1 MIERWEALLERNKVP
16 SFGSIRVTA
25 YGRIGDL
32 KLSLDDLDGARQW
45 YKKALQEDLDDVTG
59 SIGLARLLVR

>member
-1 MIERWEALLERNKVP
+1 MP